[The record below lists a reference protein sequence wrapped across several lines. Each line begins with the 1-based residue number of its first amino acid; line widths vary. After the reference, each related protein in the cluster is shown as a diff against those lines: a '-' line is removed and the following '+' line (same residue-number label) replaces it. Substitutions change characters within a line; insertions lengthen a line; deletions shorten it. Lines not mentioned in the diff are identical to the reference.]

1 MKTIFKKINFI
12 LLFASVLFFTAC
24 TTVDSGH
31 KGVEVSWGGET
42 NMNQVY
48 PEGMNSG
55 LHWIWDHMEE
65 YDVRDKTVV
74 QKFAFND
81 KNSMLVPV
89 EFSVDYNLA
98 PDKVNIIHSKV
109 GKDQLEVKIHTTL
122 SSAAKQVIPQYSA
135 SELNLTKREEAEQK
149 VLAIL
154 KTEYPEFYC
163 EAKTVRIT
171 DVDIPGAIAETA
183 EANAKQNEL
192 NKLAESKKTEAENN
206 YHSAEWNAKTK
217 AILSQPAMLELQ
229 RVENERLMWE
239 GFKAHG
245 NSPFGNNNTFGVSPT
260 VIKGLK

>member
-1 MKTIFKKINFI
+1 MKNFKFI
-12 LLFASVLFFTAC
+12 LFIASALFFTAC
-24 TTVDSGH
+24 TSVPSGF

-42 NMNQVY
+42 NMDQIY
-48 PEGMNSG
+48 PEGMNGG
-55 LHWIWDHMEE
+55 LHWVWDHMEE
-65 YDVRDKTVV
+65 YDVRDKTIV
-74 QKFAFND
+74 QKFEFND
-81 KNSMLVPV
+81 KNSMVVPV
-89 EFSVDYNLA
+89 QFSVDYNLN
-98 PDKVNIIHSKV
+98 PTKVNLIHSKV

-154 KTEYPEFYC
+154 KVEYPEFYC

-183 EANAKQNEL
+183 EANAKQTEL

-206 YHSAEWNAKTK
+206 FHAAEWNAKTK

-229 RVENERLMWE
+229 RVENERIMWE
-239 GFKAHG
+239 GYKAHG
-245 NSPFGNNNTFGVSPT
+245 TSPFGNNNMYGITPT
-260 VIKGLK
+260 VVKGLSK